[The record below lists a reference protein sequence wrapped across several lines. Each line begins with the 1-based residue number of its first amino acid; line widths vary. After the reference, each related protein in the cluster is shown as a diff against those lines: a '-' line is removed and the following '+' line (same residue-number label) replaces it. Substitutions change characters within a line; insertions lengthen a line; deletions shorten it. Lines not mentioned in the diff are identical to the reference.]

1 MVAGESDVDV
11 TLRVEVVAERDRWD
25 SAVADGRANDEADG
39 SDRSTGSG
47 GLERKE
53 PNCESVPSVDRL
65 HSRIAR
71 LYVRMTVP
79 WEFEPDVAIDESDR
93 FTESRFG
100 EELPMG
106 IRFGLELSSGTKLG
120 LDGRPMGTT
129 FGLEAESSRSSA
141 RLVSSMSSS
150 NRNDWGSGDEGS
162 GGTVLTVERTRGK
175 TITSSSS
182 ASSSS
187 SSSSAPVAVALP
199 FPRSLDLSPSSSADK
214 ATDPTS
220 PWRSSCSSVKTKDCV
235 REDRLEVGSSP
246 QT

>member
-1 MVAGESDVDV
+1 MVAYWTWVAVSMVAGESDVDV

-25 SAVADGRANDEADG
+25 SAVADGRANDEADR

-53 PNCESVPSVDRL
+53 PNCESVPSPDSEDRL

-182 ASSSS
+182 GSSSS

-220 PWRSSCSSVKTKDCV
+220 PWRSSCSSVKTKD
-235 REDRLEVGSSP
+235 
-246 QT
+246 